1 MNLSTQTAA
10 AAPLPHYN
18 DSSLLRAS
26 DIFSTPRR
34 RGVLPISK
42 TTFYRWV
49 DQGLVPEG
57 RKISGTPLWPYSAIR
72 QLAEQDLQAQQAGGP
87 PQ

>member
-1 MNLSTQTAA
+1 MIDSTQHT
-10 AAPLPHYN
+10 LPQYN

-34 RGVLPISK
+34 RGVLPIGK

-49 DQGLVPEG
+49 DKGLVPKG
-57 RKISGTPLWPYSAIR
+57 KKISGTPLWPYAVIR
-72 QLAEQDLQAQQAGGP
+72 QLAEHL

>member
-1 MNLSTQTAA
+1 MTTTANPIA
-10 AAPLPHYN
+10 TLVAPPQYN

-34 RGVLPISK
+34 RGVLPIGK

-49 DQGLVPEG
+49 NTGLAPEG
-57 RKISGTPLWPYSAIR
+57 KKVGGTPLWPYSAIR
-72 QLAEQDLQAQQAGGP
+72 QLAEHP
-87 PQ
+87 PQDE

>member
-1 MNLSTQTAA
+1 MNATAQAPTAA
-10 AAPLPHYN
+10 LPHYN

-34 RGVLPISK
+34 RGVLPIGK

-57 RKISGTPLWPYSAIR
+57 RKIGGTPLWPYSAIR
-72 QLAEQDLQAQQAGGP
+72 QLAELDPQPQQAAAL

>member
-1 MNLSTQTAA
+1 MNATTHTASA
-10 AAPLPHYN
+10 LPLPRYN

-34 RGVLPISK
+34 RGVLPIGK
-42 TTFYRWV
+42 TTFYRWLEN
-49 DQGLVPEG
+49 GLVPEG
-57 RKISGTPLWPYSAIR
+57 KKVGGTPLWPYSAIR
-72 QLAEQDLQAQQAGGP
+72 ELAQLQEPAQ

>member
-1 MNLSTQTAA
+1 MIDTRKSA
-10 AAPLPHYN
+10 LPQYN

-34 RGVLPISK
+34 RGVLPIGK

-49 DQGLVPEG
+49 AEGLLPHG
-57 RKISGTPLWPYSAIR
+57 KKISGTSLWSYAVIR
-72 QLAEQDLQAQQAGGP
+72 QLAMQPPGGQMTDSEP
-87 PQ
+87 SR

>member
-1 MNLSTQTAA
+1 MTTTQATAA
-10 AAPLPHYN
+10 PPRYN

-34 RGVLPISK
+34 RGVLPIGK

-49 DQGLVPEG
+49 NTGLAPEG
-57 RKISGTPLWPYSAIR
+57 KKVGGTPLWPYSAIR
-72 QLAEQDLQAQQAGGP
+72 QLAEHP
-87 PQ
+87 PQDE